1 MTSPAASGAARD
13 ASPRADACDQSSHA
27 ASPVACCNRRNTRR
41 QCYAAGAEWSC
52 TMASPVKTPPA
63 TSLYDDDTYAWA
75 KQQADLLRA
84 RRFDDLDLENLI
96 LEVEDVGGSLK
107 RSARSRIRRI
117 IEHLL
122 KLEHSPARD
131 PRTGWYDTIITQR
144 GDLQDELTPTVRREV
159 EAALPELYR
168 RACRD
173 TATSLRKHREE
184 AAADALPASCPYTFD
199 QITGD
204 WLP

>member
-1 MTSPAASGAARD
+1 MAA
-13 ASPRADACDQSSHA
+13 QI
-27 ASPVACCNRRNTRR
+27 
-41 QCYAAGAEWSC
+41 
-52 TMASPVKTPPA
+52 KTPPA
-63 TSLYDDDTYAWA
+63 TSLYDEDVYAWA
-75 KQQADLLRA
+75 QQQARLLRA

-131 PRTGWYDTIITQR
+131 PRAGWYDTIITQR

-159 EAALPELYR
+159 EAELPELYPEAR
-168 RACRD
+168 KD
-173 TATSLRKHREE
+173 TAASLRQHREE
-184 AAADALPASCPYTFD
+184 GAADTLPATCPYTFD
-199 QITGD
+199 QIAGD